1 MTARIAPESVSAWLI
16 DRGIFAVAGDATPP
30 RDPSD
35 DDDEDEIEDGDV
47 ESDDE
52 IEPAVIREPD
62 E

>member
-1 MTARIAPESVSAWLI
+1 MTARTAESVSTWLI
-16 DRGIFAVAGDATPP
+16 DWSIFAVAGNTTPP
-30 RDPSD
+30 RDPND
-35 DDDEDEIEDGDV
+35 DDDEDEIEDRDS